1 MPNVLIPGFPKA
13 GPRSPWFLEIER
25 YNPVLP
31 NRRPN
36 RGASRNI
43 AVASAT
49 TTTRAKARSRMRVHI
64 FLRSRSAI
72 IRRRVRRIISAK
84 TRLKKSASF
93 ARYQQKVCK
102 CFKYLMS
109 ATSSGTSKFQS
120 LYLRTRKMRRLIPRT
135 HSMLLHSVAAYL
147 LGKSLIS

>member
-1 MPNVLIPGFPKA
+1 MPNVLILGFPKA

-64 FLRSRSAI
+64 FLRHSQTCSENQLSKKSVEEISKFRE
-72 IRRRVRRIISAK
+72 ISAK
-84 TRLKKSASF
+84 RLQMLQISEVSNNF
-93 ARYQQKVCK
+93 SNLEISVSV
-102 CFKYLMS
+102 LPDTENT
-109 ATSSGTSKFQS
+109 TSYPPDPIQC
-120 LYLRTRKMRRLIPRT
+120 YYI
-135 HSMLLHSVAAYL
+135 A
-147 LGKSLIS
+147 

>member
-1 MPNVLIPGFPKA
+1 MPNVLILGFPKA

-64 FLRSRSAI
+64 FLRPRSEI
-72 IRRRVRRIISAK
+72 TRRRVRRIISAK

-93 ARYQQKVCK
+93 ARCQQNICK
-102 CFKYLMS
+102 CYKYLMS

-120 LYLRTRKMRRLIPRT
+120 LPSINQKSKLSIDRSKFN
-135 HSMLLHSVAAYL
+135 LLMGRQPVACGCAVL
-147 LGKSLIS
+147 L

>member
-1 MPNVLIPGFPKA
+1 MPNVLILGFPKA

-93 ARYQQKVCK
+93 ARYQQNVCK
-102 CFKYLMS
+102 CYKYLQS
-109 ATSSGTSKFQS
+109 ATIFRTWKFQS
-120 LYLRTRKMRRLIPRT
+120 VYFRTRKIRRLIPRT
-135 HSMLLHSVAAYL
+135 PSNVTT
-147 LGKSLIS
+147 